1 MRHLFI
7 FLLFLLSGT
16 RIHSQERSVST
27 ATTTVVIPDM
37 VKATFSKEFPGI
49 QPKWEADDKNYKAI
63 YADPKTNSKGII
75 IYDPE
80 GKVIRRDVE
89 VPKNPE

>member
-1 MRHLFI
+1 MKHLFI
-7 FLLFLLSGT
+7 LLFAILMGT
-16 RIHSQERSVST
+16 GIKAQERSVST
-27 ATTTVVIPDM
+27 ASTTVVIPDI
-37 VKATFSKEFPGI
+37 VKSTFNKEFPGI
-49 QPKWEADDKNYKAI
+49 QPKWEADDKNYKAV